1 MKGLVEQY
9 MEQLEAERRGESTR
23 GNRITLKEALSSP
36 DLSVFLH
43 KTIIDVMKDS
53 AEPLYVVSNFFKPV
67 RLTEGRSIVFPAMSD
82 IVAHEVGEGMNYPQ
96 ETPEVEIFEGGA
108 EVSVKKIGLI
118 VRVTD
123 EMISDSQWDVVGIM
137 LQKAGRAMA
146 RYKEEWCFREF
157 LRHGHVVF
165 DPEAAKGQDGKIDPE
180 SPFATHGLDSNRKD
194 LNGTLSVQDFIDL
207 MIGNLA
213 NGFQTTDILM
223 HPLVWPIFAKN
234 PLLDKMTVA
243 AFGGQN
249 NQITITPDQVQGK
262 LPMAVNIT
270 LTPFCPL
277 NLVDKKFD
285 IFVVDRNEVGVMV
298 VKEDMT
304 IEQWDNP
311 ERDIRALKVKERYAP
326 GILNNGRAITV
337 AKNIAYAQTYPE
349 PEIVKTIP
357 G

>member
-1 MKGLVEQY
+1 MAKELGLVEQY
-9 MEQLEAERRGESTR
+9 IKQVEAERKGESLR
-23 GNRITLKEALSSP
+23 GNRVTLKEALSSP

-43 KTIIDVMKDS
+43 RTIIDVMKDA

-82 IVAHEVGEGMNYPQ
+82 IVAREVGEGMNYPQ

-123 EMISDSQWDVVGIM
+123 EMISDSQWDVVGVM

-157 LRHGHVVF
+157 MRHGHIIF
-165 DPEAAKGQDGKIDPE
+165 DPDYAGEDADKFK
-180 SPFATHGLDSNRKD
+180 THGLGSDRMTRN
-194 LNGTLSVQDFIDL
+194 NTLSVEDFIDL

-243 AFGGQN
+243 AFGGPG
-249 NQITITPDQVQGK
+249 NQVTITPDQVQGK

-277 NLVDKKFD
+277 SLVDKKFD
-285 IFVVDRNEVGVMV
+285 MFVVDRNEVGVMV
-298 VKEDMT
+298 VKEEMT
-304 IEQWDNP
+304 TEQWDNP

-349 PEIVKTIP
+349 PEIVKTITDD
-357 G
+357 